1 MPVAP
6 VAFIMEFTM
15 AIKAQQARES
25 FDGTGAR
32 FIIAELDLA
41 ITFCQIALTSR
52 SALRADRNVENA
64 NRALEAVARMRQRIR
79 LTQDEEKEVTEKTST
94 LSSLLEQLKSRLSS
108 TEGR

>member
-6 VAFIMEFTM
+6 VAFIMELAM

-25 FDGTGAR
+25 FGAQS
-32 FIIAELDLA
+32 IIAELDLA

-64 NRALEAVARMRQRIR
+64 NRALDAVARMRQRIR

-94 LSSLLEQLKSRLSS
+94 LTSLLEQLKSRLSS